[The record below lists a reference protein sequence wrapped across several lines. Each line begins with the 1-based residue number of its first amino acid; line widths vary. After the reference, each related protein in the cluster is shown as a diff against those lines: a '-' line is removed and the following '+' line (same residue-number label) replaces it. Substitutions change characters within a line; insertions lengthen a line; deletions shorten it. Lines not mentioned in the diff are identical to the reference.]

1 MVKPDKSDRDAA
13 QNKLCEKPCSQELLR
28 EVMNGDVPA
37 DQYVERML
45 DHLERTK

>member
-1 MVKPDKSDRDAA
+1 MVKPGKPDNDETQS
-13 QNKLCEKPCSQELLR
+13 KLCDKPCSQELLR

>member
-1 MVKPDKSDRDAA
+1 MVRTDKTDR
-13 QNKLCEKPCSQELLR
+13 EKTQSKRFETPCSQELLR

>member
-1 MVKPDKSDRDAA
+1 MVKPGKPDHDKA
-13 QNKLCEKPCSQELLR
+13 QSKRSETPCGQELLR